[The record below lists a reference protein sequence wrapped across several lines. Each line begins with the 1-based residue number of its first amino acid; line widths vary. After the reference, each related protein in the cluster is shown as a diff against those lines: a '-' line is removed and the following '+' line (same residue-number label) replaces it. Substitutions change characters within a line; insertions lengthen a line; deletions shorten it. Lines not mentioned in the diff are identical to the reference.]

1 MNVLVRN
8 AFGRIVTIS
17 AKPTDIIK
25 NLKEQIEIE
34 TGIPTMNQRLIYRGK
49 VLKDTN
55 SVTRSQIPENA
66 TLTIVEPVCG
76 GGKSNTTVRGRQHV
90 NKSRELVLNKAGETD
105 YALVTKM
112 LGNKRVEVI
121 IFSSGKHIQCK
132 IAGHV
137 RTWVTK
143 DDIVLVGLRD
153 FQEDR
158 ADVIHKYTND
168 ESRKLIKAGYI
179 PSSVSDKLQNNNE
192 STVDFIDTVVG
203 DGEEG
208 GDIRQN
214 KSYDMPPSDSDNE
227 CGSDQESEEG
237 DVDKFINN
245 I

>member
-8 AFGRIVTIS
+8 GLGRMITIS
-17 AKPTDIIK
+17 TKPTDIIK
-25 NLKEQIEIE
+25 NLKLQIESA
-34 TGIPTMNQRLIYRGK
+34 TGISAINQRIIYRGK
-49 VLKDTN
+49 ILKDTN
-55 SVTRSQIPENA
+55 SVSKSQIPDNA
-66 TLTIVEPVCG
+66 TLTVITPVLG
-76 GGKSNTTVRGRQHV
+76 GGKSNANVRGRQQV

-105 YALVTKM
+105 YGLVTKM

-168 ESRKLIKAGYI
+168 EARKLMRSGFI
-179 PSSVSDKLQNNNE
+179 PSSLNDKLHNNNE
-192 STVDFIDTVVG
+192 SNVDFIDSQIEDREDDG
-203 DGEEG
+203 DMK
-208 GDIRQN
+208 QN
-214 KSYDMPPSDSDNE
+214 NTYEMPPSDTESDE
-227 CGSDQESEEG
+227 ESEEG
-237 DVDKFINN
+237 DADKFINN

>member
-8 AFGRIVTIS
+8 ALGRIVTIS
-17 AKPTDIIK
+17 TKPTDIIK

-49 VLKDTN
+49 ILKDTN
-55 SVTRSQIPENA
+55 SVSKSQIPQNA

-76 GGKSNTTVRGRQHV
+76 GGKSNTSVRGRQHV

-105 YALVTKM
+105 YAMVTKM

-168 ESRKLIKAGYI
+168 EARKLIKSGYI
-179 PSSVSDKLQNNNE
+179 PNSINDKLQNNNNE
-192 STVDFIDTVVG
+192 SNIDFIDSLIG
-203 DGEEG
+203 DGEEA
-208 GDIRQN
+208 GDMKQN
-214 KSYDMPPSDSDNE
+214 KSYDMPPTDSESDSDK
-227 CGSDQESEEG
+227 ESQDG
-237 DVDKFINN
+237 DGDKFINA

>member
-8 AFGRIVTIS
+8 ALGRIVTIS
-17 AKPTDIIK
+17 TKPTDIIK

-49 VLKDTN
+49 ILKDTN
-55 SVTRSQIPENA
+55 SVSKSQIPQNA

-76 GGKSNTTVRGRQHV
+76 GGKSNTSVRGRQHV

-105 YALVTKM
+105 YAMVTKM

-158 ADVIHKYTND
+158 ADVIHKYTTD
-168 ESRKLIKAGYI
+168 EARKLIKSGYI
-179 PSSVSDKLQNNNE
+179 PNSINDKLQNNNE
-192 STVDFIDTVVG
+192 SNIDFIDSLVG

-208 GDIRQN
+208 GDMKQN
-214 KSYDMPPSDSDNE
+214 KSYDMPPTDSESDSDK
-227 CGSDQESEEG
+227 ESQDG
-237 DVDKFINN
+237 DGDKFINA

>member
-8 AFGRIVTIS
+8 ALGRMITIS
-17 AKPTDIIK
+17 TKPTDIIK
-25 NLKEQIEIE
+25 NLKQQIESA
-34 TGIPTMNQRLIYRGK
+34 TGIPAINQRIIYRGK
-49 VLKDTN
+49 ILKDTN
-55 SVTRSQIPENA
+55 SVSKSQIPDNA
-66 TLTIVEPVCG
+66 TLTIITPVLG
-76 GGKSNTTVRGRQHV
+76 GGKSSANVRGRQQV

-105 YALVTKM
+105 YGLVTKM

-158 ADVIHKYTND
+158 ADVVHKYTND
-168 ESRKLIKAGYI
+168 EARKLMRSGFI
-179 PSSVSDKLQNNNE
+179 PSSLNDKLHNNNE
-192 STVDFIDTVVG
+192 SNVDFIDSQLEDREDEG
-203 DGEEG
+203 DMK
-208 GDIRQN
+208 QN
-214 KSYDMPPSDSDNE
+214 NTYEMPPSDTESDE
-227 CGSDQESEEG
+227 ESEEG

>member
-17 AKPTDIIK
+17 TKPTDIIK
-25 NLKEQIEIE
+25 NLKEQIEME

-49 VLKDTN
+49 ILKDTN
-55 SVTRSQIPENA
+55 SVSKSQIPQNA

-76 GGKSNTTVRGRQHV
+76 GGKSNTSVRGRQHV

-105 YALVTKM
+105 YGLVTKM

-143 DDIVLVGLRD
+143 DDVVLVGLRD

-168 ESRKLIKAGYI
+168 EARKLIKAGYI
-179 PSSVSDKLQNNNE
+179 PSSMNDKLLNNNE
-192 STVDFIDTVVG
+192 SNIDFIDSLVG
-203 DGEEG
+203 DGEEA
-208 GDIRQN
+208 GDMKQN
-214 KSYDMPPSDSDNE
+214 KSYDMPPSDSDE
-227 CGSDQESEEG
+227 ESEDG
-237 DVDKFINN
+237 DGDKFINA